1 MLSEV
6 IGGLLPAAAAVALSP
21 IPIIAVVVVLG
32 TPRARSNGPLF
43 AVGWVVGMS
52 AASVVVLLVTR
63 GASDPDSVAATGVGW
78 GQVALGVLF
87 FAMAARQWKKRPQ
100 PGADPVMPSWMATLD
115 NTTPSRALV
124 LGSVLSAA
132 NPKNLALVVS
142 AAATIAQAGLTTG
155 GDVAATAVFVAIG
168 SSTVVGA
175 VLMATI
181 APRRAAAPL
190 AAVKEFM
197 AANSV
202 AIMLVILVVLGAKFV
217 GDGLGVLGG

>member
-21 IPIIAVVVVLG
+21 IPIIAVVVMLG

-52 AASVVVLLVTR
+52 AASVVVLVVTR
-63 GASDPDSVAATGVGW
+63 GASDPDSAAATGVSW

-132 NPKNLALVVS
+132 NPKNLALVAS

-175 VLMATI
+175 VLMAMI